1 MSFVDKE
8 ISREYKKGDFKKT
21 EFMSVTN
28 GAHII
33 RILEDQAKTL
43 PTHFFMNSKS
53 SVLCL
58 EDECPICK
66 NNKDLIR
73 QYPENFRDQ
82 PGYNKVNYRFFV
94 NVLDKTPA
102 KVCEK
107 CGKEY
112 KDTRQTICTC
122 GEVLPTAAPLNK
134 VKVLSKG
141 LQLRDDLGSVEKAI
155 LDTDGN
161 VIGLKNYDVI
171 IMTTGAGTRDA
182 KNTPVPRTEA
192 NQPVP
197 ESLELFDIDKAVIK
211 LEPSEM
217 LDLQRGISIKDIF
230 AARKAKQ
237 EEFVPEEIAPQA
249 DIDAVQAKV
258 NALFNQ

>member
-8 ISREYKKGDFKKT
+8 INREFKKGDYKKT
-21 EFMSVTN
+21 EFMQLGQ
-28 GAHII
+28 GAHTI

-43 PTHFFMNSKS
+43 PTHFFMHSKA

-73 QYPENFRDQ
+73 QYPDNFRDQ
-82 PGYNKVNYRFFV
+82 PGYNKINYRFFV

-102 KVCEK
+102 KVGSD
-107 CGKEY
+107 GKEY
-112 KDTRQTICTC
+112 KDLRLTISPSN
-122 GEVLPTAAPLNK
+122 GEVLPPATPLNK

-141 LQLRDDLGSVEKAI
+141 ITLRDDLGSIENAI
-155 LDTDGN
+155 QDAEGN
-161 VIGLKNYDVI
+161 PVGLKNFDIVL
-171 IMTTGAGTRDA
+171 MVSGTGRDT
-182 KNTPVPRTEA
+182 KITPVPRTEA

-197 ESLELFDIDKAVIK
+197 EGLELFDLEKVTIK
-211 LEPSEM
+211 LTPPEM
-217 LDLQRGISIKDIF
+217 LDLQRGIGLKDIF
-230 AARKAKQ
+230 AARKAQ
-237 EEFVPEEIAPQA
+237 QVEFVPEEIAPQA